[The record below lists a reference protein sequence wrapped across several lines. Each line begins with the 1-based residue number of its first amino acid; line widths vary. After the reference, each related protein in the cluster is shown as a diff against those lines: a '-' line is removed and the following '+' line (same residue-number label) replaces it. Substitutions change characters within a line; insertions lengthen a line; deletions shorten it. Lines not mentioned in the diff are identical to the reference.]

1 MPLHLKQTFLPK
13 IWIFIEGEG
22 EGIKSRLFFD
32 FFFYF
37 TTGPMYTSFLDFSQK
52 KLTQI
57 SMKFE
62 QIEQFIILQLK
73 TKKYGL
79 VFLPKK
85 KSQIEKKN
93 QTI

>member
-1 MPLHLKQTFLPK
+1 
-13 IWIFIEGEG
+13 
-22 EGIKSRLFFD
+22 
-32 FFFYF
+32 
-37 TTGPMYTSFLDFSQK
+37 MYTSFLDFSQK

-85 KSQIEKKN
+85 SLKLKKN
-93 QTI
+93 SNYLL

>member
-1 MPLHLKQTFLPK
+1 
-13 IWIFIEGEG
+13 
-22 EGIKSRLFFD
+22 
-32 FFFYF
+32 
-37 TTGPMYTSFLDFSQK
+37 MYTSFLDFSQK

-57 SMKFE
+57 SMNFE